1 MTEERNPLNEWV
13 DHLKEEYKEL
23 RRVVTDLREY
33 VAELRRTSESVDHK
47 MGDLKHR
54 TKDQEA
60 RIRALESAANVSPYE
75 IKTAVSNRVEEKAEP
90 LRDVIHEKLEEVSK
104 GLDSRLKWF
113 LVIFGGAQTLQIA
126 AIGWLLYL
134 VFNAGIIG

>member
-60 RIRALESAANVSPYE
+60 RIRALESSANVSPYE

-90 LRDVIHEKLEEVSK
+90 LKDVIHEKLEDVSK